1 MTNGRKLKSRVKI
14 FGFLLI
20 IFFLG
25 CSDSS
30 DLPTPEK
37 IGIEERTRLI
47 TGRQAAQIVNKMHG
61 TAVAGHNNVIAEYG
75 RDKKDFLFVTYYTD
89 QTEAQKAFRLMIE
102 KMTAA
107 KNSPFIQLS
116 PLGKYQNKVYT
127 TLGMGAIHY
136 IYHSGN
142 FLLWFQ
148 TYQSFGDELPAH
160 LLELYP
166 L

>member
-1 MTNGRKLKSRVKI
+1 MKLKSRLKI
-14 FGFLLI
+14 LGFLLI
-20 IFFLG
+20 IFSLG
-25 CSDSS
+25 CSGSS

-37 IGIEERTRLI
+37 IGVEERTRLI

-61 TAVAGHNNVIAEYG
+61 TTVAGHDNVIAEYG
-75 RDKKDFLFVTYYTD
+75 RDKKDFLFITYYAD
-89 QTEAQKAFRLMIE
+89 QTEAQKAFTLMIE
-102 KMTAA
+102 KMTAT

-136 IYHSGN
+136 IYLSGN

-148 TYQSFGDELPAH
+148 TFQSFGDELPPH

-166 L
+166 I